1 MQYDMVVAR
10 IVLCVHLKL
19 CIGFT
24 IVYFNN
30 IFETISDVKLGKV

>member
-1 MQYDMVVAR
+1 MVMAK
-10 IVLCVHLKL
+10 IVFCVHLKL

-30 IFETISDVKLGKV
+30 IFEKISDVKLGKV

>member
-1 MQYDMVVAR
+1 MECDMVMAK
-10 IVLCVHLKL
+10 IVFCVHLKL

>member
-1 MQYDMVVAR
+1 MVMAK
-10 IVLCVHLKL
+10 IVFCVHLKL

-30 IFETISDVKLGKV
+30 IFETISDAKLGKV

>member
-1 MQYDMVVAR
+1 MQCDMVMAK
-10 IVLCVHLKL
+10 IVFCVHLKL

-30 IFETISDVKLGKV
+30 IFENISDVKLGKV